1 MERIGTRSIEMTW
14 DPDARIA
21 ELRFE
26 RETHANGQ
34 HAKVLVDALSRWIGL
49 PGLPG
54 PPGSDSKPFALVGDG
69 SNLAGVDAEYRAVW
83 GKFLRQHRDDCYVA
97 FYNMGLVIRIA
108 AEMFR
113 LGTGIR
119 LKAFANEADA
129 RAWLRQMGIGGIG
142 GIAA

>member
-1 MERIGTRSIEMTW
+1 MERIATRSIEMTW
-14 DPDARIA
+14 DPDARVA

-34 HAKVLVDALSRWIGL
+34 HAKVLVDALARWIGDRTRF
-49 PGLPG
+49 GL
-54 PPGSDSKPFALVGDG
+54 LGDG

-83 GKFLRQHRDDCYVA
+83 GNFLRQHRDDCYVA

-129 RAWLRQMGIGGIG
+129 RAWLRQMGI
-142 GIAA
+142 AA